1 MGMFVF
7 FPGLALQRMQN
18 SDKEEF
24 LRHDTDIEWGADSRG
39 VYITQIVQYE
49 WTVCSRAFFVV
60 ARPAL
65 MLARLTRSF
74 FVLRSHCSP
83 RQQIIIPPII
93 AKNLASDLCFCHKN
107 LFLLVIAGC
116 YFVIYHVLF
125 CFLFFFLPLKW
136 LLVVVGCC
144 HEARSKYPH

>member
-1 MGMFVF
+1 MFVF

-60 ARPAL
+60 VRPAL
-65 MLARLTRSF
+65 LLARLTRSF
-74 FVLRSHCSP
+74 LFSDRTARLVSK
-83 RQQIIIPPII
+83 IIIPPII

-107 LFLLVIAGC
+107 LFLFVIAGC

-125 CFLFFFLPLKW
+125 LFCFFALKW

>member
-65 MLARLTRSF
+65 LLARLTRSF
-74 FVLRSHCSP
+74 FV
-83 RQQIIIPPII
+83 
-93 AKNLASDLCFCHKN
+93 SDRTARLVSK
-107 LFLLVIAGC
+107 LL
-116 YFVIYHVLF
+116 Y
-125 CFLFFFLPLKW
+125 PL
-136 LLVVVGCC
+136 
-144 HEARSKYPH
+144 

>member
-1 MGMFVF
+1 MVMGMFVF
-7 FPGLALQRMQN
+7 FPGFALQRMQN

-74 FVLRSHCSP
+74 LSP
-83 RQQIIIPPII
+83 I
-93 AKNLASDLCFCHKN
+93 ALLASSANYYTPYNSEEFSFGPLLLPQEPFFVSYRWLLFCYISC
-107 LFLLVIAGC
+107 LF
-116 YFVIYHVLF
+116 LF
-125 CFLFFFLPLKW
+125 CFFCP
-136 LLVVVGCC
+136 
-144 HEARSKYPH
+144 